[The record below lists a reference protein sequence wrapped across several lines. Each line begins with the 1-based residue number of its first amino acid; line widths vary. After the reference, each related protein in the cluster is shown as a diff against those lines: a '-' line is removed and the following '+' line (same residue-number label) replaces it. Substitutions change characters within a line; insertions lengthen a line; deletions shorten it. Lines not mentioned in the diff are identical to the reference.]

1 MYKFFIALRY
11 LKKKKSSYIAIAAVV
26 LSVMTY
32 IVVLSVMSGFDRE
45 LRMRIRGTLAHVII
59 LKMGGLY
66 AFDNY
71 KEVMETLK
79 GFEHVKAS
87 APFMEGPAL
96 ARIRG
101 SREFAYFRGI
111 DPVLEAKVGD
121 FASYIGK
128 FGKKPEDLLKVH
140 GEAQTASIF
149 GGTELLRLA
158 PGDPEKQPESFVPE
172 GEKITLVTVKGW
184 DKISVKAFVV
194 EGRFQSGMYDFDKTF
209 VYIPLEAAQEL
220 VGSPNAVTGIS
231 LHLDDYR
238 YGPQV
243 RDELQKQLGPGYFV
257 QTWEDVRKTFL
268 RAVTLERR
276 VMALILLC
284 FLIVAAFCIMA
295 ILRMIV
301 FIIARDIG
309 ILKALGATQTG
320 ILSIFLFKGFSIGFI
335 GAAIGVAF
343 GLGIIARINWFE
355 HKLYLITGWRPFPPE
370 VYYFDKIPTEVNA
383 WGIAIIAGVAIGLSI
398 LASVYP
404 AIKAARL
411 DPVEILRYE

>member
-1 MYKFFIALRY
+1 MYRFFIALRY
-11 LKKKKSSYIAIAAVV
+11 LKKKKSSYIAIAAVA

-45 LRMRIRGTLAHVII
+45 LRARIRGTLAHVMI
-59 LKMGGLY
+59 LKIGGLY
-66 AFDNY
+66 AFEDY
-71 KEVMETLK
+71 REVMEVVK
-79 GFEHVKAS
+79 GVEHVRAC
-87 APFMEGPAL
+87 APFVEGPAL

-101 SREFAYFRGI
+101 NREFAYFRGI
-111 DPVLEAKVGD
+111 DPVLEARVGD

-128 FGKKPEDLLKVH
+128 FGKRPEDLLKVH
-140 GEAQTASIF
+140 GETRTASIF
-149 GGTELLRLA
+149 GGTELFRLA
-158 PGDPEKQPESFVPE
+158 PGEPEKQPESFLPE
-172 GEKITLVTVKGW
+172 GEKVTLVTVKGW

-220 VGSPNAVTGIS
+220 VGSPNAVTGLS
-231 LHLDDYR
+231 LQLDDYR

-243 RDELQKQLGPGYFV
+243 RDNLQKQLGPGYFV
-257 QTWEDVRKTFL
+257 QTWEDARKTFL

-301 FIIARDIG
+301 FIVSKDIG
-309 ILKALGATQTG
+309 ILKALGATQLG
-320 ILSIFLFKGFSIGFI
+320 IMSIFLFKGFSIGFI
-335 GAAIGVAF
+335 GAGIGVGA
-343 GLGIIARINWFE
+343 GLGLVARINWFE
-355 HKLYLITGWRPFPPE
+355 QQLYLITGWRPFPPE
-370 VYYFDKIPTEVNA
+370 VYYFDRIPTEVNP
-383 WGIAIIAGVAIGLSI
+383 WGIAIIAGVAIALSI

-404 AIKAARL
+404 AVKAARL

>member
-11 LKKKKSSYIAIAAVV
+11 LKKKRSSYIAIAAVA

-45 LRMRIRGTLAHVII
+45 LRTRIRGTLAHVVI
-59 LKMGGLY
+59 LKTGGLY
-66 AFDNY
+66 AFENY
-71 KEVMETLK
+71 KEIMERLK
-79 GFEHVKAS
+79 GVEHVKAC
-87 APFMEGPAL
+87 APFVEGPAL
-96 ARIRG
+96 IRIRG
-101 SREFAYFRGI
+101 TREFAYFRGI
-111 DPVLEAKVGD
+111 DPVLEAQVGD

-140 GEAQTASIF
+140 GETRTVSIF

-158 PGDPEKQPESFVPE
+158 PGDPLKQPESFIPD

-194 EGRFQSGMYDFDKTF
+194 EGRFQAGMYDYDKTF

-220 VGSPNAVTGIS
+220 VGSQNAVTGIS
-231 LHLDDYR
+231 LQLDDFR
-238 YGPQV
+238 YGTQV
-243 RDELQKQLGPGYFV
+243 RDDLQRELGPGYLV
-257 QTWEDVRKTFL
+257 QTWEDIRKTFL

-276 VMALILLC
+276 VMAIILFF

-301 FIIARDIG
+301 FIVARDIG

-320 ILSIFLFKGFSIGFI
+320 ILSIFLFKGFAIGFI
-335 GAAIGVAF
+335 GAAIGVGA
-343 GLGIIARINWFE
+343 GMGIVSRINWFE
-355 HKLYLITGWRPFPPE
+355 NKLYLITGWRPFPPE
-370 VYYFDKIPTEVNA
+370 VYYFDKIPTEVTP
-383 WGIAIIAGVAIGLSI
+383 WGIAIIAGVAIFLSI

-404 AIKAARL
+404 AVKAARL